1 MANINDGSDPS
12 GGAFGTTPNPN
23 YSKPWWENAAP
34 IGWTGPWPPPLG
46 PGDTYGAVQGQVN
59 YAPGHA
65 QAQGQLDSA
74 VAFGRAWQ
82 ESGGK
87 TPAELK
93 AFADAHPQY
102 HAELF
107 GSKMNKVKIGGKVF
121 KAISA
126 TSDPSAAANQ
136 WLDITNGEGNGG
148 GGADSTGATINPQY
162 LAPWTKEFQAP
173 EGATLPDFKA
183 PTQNDDPSFDW
194 RLGQL
199 RGAMENSA
207 AGKGLLNSGGSI
219 YNTES
224 NLANFIN
231 QDYGNVFNRAF
242 QTWGGNRQNAN
253 DVYGRAWQ
261 NFVEQKDSF
270 YKNQS
275 NPFDKIAR
283 IYSIGANAAAQA

>member
-1 MANINDGSDPS
+1 MANVNDDQDPYA
-12 GGAFGTTPNPN
+12 GAFGTTQNAD
-23 YSKPWWENAAP
+23 YSKHWWENPAP
-34 IGWTGPWPPPLG
+34 VGWTGPWPPPLG

-59 YAPGHA
+59 HTAANA
-65 QAQGQLDSA
+65 QAEDLMDA
-74 VAFGRAWQ
+74 PLAFGRAWQ
-82 ESGGK
+82 ASGGK

-126 TSDPSAAANQ
+126 TSDPNAAANQ
-136 WLDITNGEGNGG
+136 WLDITNGEGGG
-148 GGADSTGATINPQY
+148 GGNVDLTGQGINPTY
-162 LAPWTKEFQAP
+162 LAPWTQEFQAP
-173 EGATLPDFKA
+173 AGATLADFKA
-183 PTQNDDPSFDW
+183 PTMNDDPSFDW

-199 RGAMENSA
+199 KGAIENSA
-207 AGKGLLNSGGSI
+207 AGRGVLNSGGTL
-219 YNTES
+219 YDLGN
-224 NLANFIN
+224 NLSNFIS

-242 QTWGGNRQNAN
+242 TAWGGNRQNAN

-283 IYSIGANAAAQA
+283 IASIGAGTAAQ